1 MKRAKHSNDE
11 HIVIHSAQVSALLFV
26 QIEMVG
32 NRALD
37 AGEVSA
43 CCNRGE
49 LDQQYNGAQ
58 LGELASGNVSPNA
71 KYA

>member
-1 MKRAKHSNDE
+1 MYRGNLVAVMPPTPGYTA
-11 HIVIHSAQVSALLFV
+11 IA
-26 QIEMVG
+26 